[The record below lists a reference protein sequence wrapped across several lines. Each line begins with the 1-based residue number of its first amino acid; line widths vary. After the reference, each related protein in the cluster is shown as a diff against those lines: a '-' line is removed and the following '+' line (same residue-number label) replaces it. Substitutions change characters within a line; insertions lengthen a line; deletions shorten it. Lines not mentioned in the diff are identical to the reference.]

1 MFSPFQFTE
10 GYTFQYSD
18 ILYTYILRASGRIC
32 TSLKIA
38 SSYHDTCYSTVI
50 IDCYFRSAETSPP
63 HLRKTQGRCYC
74 KPSWSRRRRIVRSL
88 QRNYPRY
95 RRHSHSC
102 PPRYYIN
109 SRAGVLYV
117 FLVEL
122 RNTAPT

>member
-50 IDCYFRSAETSPP
+50 IDCYFRSAETSHRISEKPKGAATP
-63 HLRKTQGRCYC
+63 SLPGVDAAELFDPYKETTQGTGAT
-74 KPSWSRRRRIVRSL
+74 RIVV
-88 QRNYPRY
+88 
-95 RRHSHSC
+95 RHGT
-102 PPRYYIN
+102 I
-109 SRAGVLYV
+109 
-117 FLVEL
+117 
-122 RNTAPT
+122 